1 MSRGRKRKH
10 QSDLGQMMGCL
21 TLLGMIALVF
31 SGVAAAVNAVSPRTK
46 TLAGAVV
53 LALLSLWVIHRVV
66 RGIRQ
71 ARRKSAHAR
80 WQAERDRHLVTADVM
95 TGPQFE
101 HLVRRL
107 LIRDELSDVR
117 VGGGSG
123 DRGADVFGRTPEGHQ
138 VVVQCKRYALGRRK
152 VTSPEMQLFVG
163 MAWNEHNADRPLYVT
178 TTDYTPHAE
187 TLARKHG
194 VYLIG
199 RAELAR
205 WMAGAP
211 VFDAAIP
218 PSRGPGRARQWVRRR
233 PH

>member
-1 MSRGRKRKH
+1 M
-10 QSDLGQMMGCL
+10 LGCM
-21 TLLGMIALVF
+21 TLLGMVALLL
-31 SGVAAAVNAVSPRTK
+31 SGVVAAVDALSPRTK
-46 TLAGAVV
+46 TLAGVV
-53 LALLSLWVIHRVV
+53 ALALLTLWVSYRVV
-66 RGIRQ
+66 RGVRQ
-71 ARRKSAHAR
+71 ARRKSAYTR
-80 WQAERDRHLVTADVM
+80 WLAERDRHLVVADVM

-101 HLVRRL
+101 QLVRRL
-107 LIRDELSDVR
+107 LVRDALSDVR

-163 MAWNEHNADRPLYVT
+163 MAWNEHGADRPLYVT
-178 TTDYTPHAE
+178 TTDYTPEAE
-187 TLARKHG
+187 KVARKHG

-218 PSRGPGRARQWVRRR
+218 PSRGHTRVRQAARRR
-233 PH
+233 PQFGDRPT